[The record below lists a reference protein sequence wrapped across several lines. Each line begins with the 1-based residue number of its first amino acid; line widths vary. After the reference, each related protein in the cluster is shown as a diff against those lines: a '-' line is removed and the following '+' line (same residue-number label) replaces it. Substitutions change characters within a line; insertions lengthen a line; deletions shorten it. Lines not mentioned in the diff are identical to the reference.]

1 MSKSNPYFWSAAC
14 LMLLVLQACN
24 SSTTP
29 PPAKNDNRTDI
40 GKDKVYK
47 GELTVFADEGLKPVI
62 QQQIDVFEYLYDS
75 VKVNVKYV
83 HEKEVIDSF
92 RSKHAGVVVITRDL
106 DNRELEQ
113 MKATDTI
120 YPREVLVSYD
130 AVAIICKKQK
140 EELDLDY
147 TGLKNLFSPEATG
160 KVKLVFDHQD
170 ASTVS
175 FVLQKLGYT
184 GQPSKNVYALKS
196 ADEVV
201 QYCSQNVDA
210 FGFIPYSLVSD
221 VDDVKAQ
228 AILKQVK
235 ILSLRAKNAQG
246 EVVRVAAN
254 QSDIADGSYP
264 LIRPVNAVLKYGHG
278 DNLEWLFV
286 NFMYKEKGARIFLK
300 AGLIPARMPERE
312 INVNT
317 DAVSAQ

>member
-1 MSKSNPYFWSAAC
+1 MCNSKAIFWSVC
-14 LMLLVLQACN
+14 CVLWLMLQACN
-24 SSTTP
+24 SGNTP
-29 PPAKNDNRTDI
+29 SPAKSEHYTDV
-40 GKDKVYK
+40 GKDKMYK
-47 GELTVFADEGLKPVI
+47 GELTVFVDEGLKPVM

-75 VKVNVKYV
+75 VKVNVKYTRPN
-83 HEKEVIDSF
+83 EVIDSF

-106 DNRELEQ
+106 DKREIEQ

-140 EELDLDY
+140 QEIDLDY

-196 ADEVV
+196 ADEVID
-201 QYCSQNVDA
+201 YCSKQTDA
-210 FGFIPYSLVSD
+210 FGFIPYSLISD
-221 VDDVKAQ
+221 ADDAKAQ

-235 ILSLRAKNAQG
+235 ILSLRAKNAKG
-246 EVVRVAAN
+246 ETVWVSAN

-286 NFMYKEKGARIFLK
+286 NYMYKEKGARIFLK

-317 DAVSAQ
+317 NAVSAQ